1 MLYILLLILGGN
13 KVELNEMTNK
23 QNNFDSEHGWALKTD
38 DVTEMIKI
46 INNDLIGLFGEI
58 GEFANIVKKI
68 NLYADRV
75 GNEELKTYFANNKV
89 HLEEELIDS
98 LIYLMRIASHLKI
111 DLTSAYLQKL
121 AINTEKYKDFEITTP
136 E

>member
-1 MLYILLLILGGN
+1 
-13 KVELNEMTNK
+13 MTNK
-23 QNNFDSEHGWALKTD
+23 QNNFDSEHGWVLKTD

-75 GNEELKTYFANNKV
+75 GNEELKTYFVNNKD